1 MSYDVTKLTRLKHL
15 QSLANRI
22 KTGFATKGELSPVSE
37 AAASAFKS
45 GRVEGSTV
53 SLYTTADQSGDAA
66 FSFDFP
72 AEMFLDQAKTAFIP
86 SFAWGEEAYPGSA
99 DPGLEGKPVMALAV
113 KGSDGSVAYSFL
125 DMAALVD
132 TYKAK
137 GEGKDA
143 STTVTVSGYEVEVKV
158 NVSAEADN
166 LLQVKDDGL
175 YVAKQA
181 VDVSGKADKAAGAAA
196 GNFAALDGDGNLADS
211 GKKPSDYSKVE
222 AGSADGTIKVDG
234 TDIAVVTIATDA
246 EAAEMLDEVF
256 GAAE

>member
-1 MSYDVTKLTRLKHL
+1 MGYDVSKLTQLKHL

-22 KTGFATKGELSPVSE
+22 KSDFAAKEELSPVS
-37 AAASAFKS
+37 AAAAAAFKS
-45 GRVEGSTV
+45 GRVEGGTV
-53 SLYTTADQSGDAA
+53 SLYTTADQSGGAA

-86 SFAWGEEAYPGSA
+86 SFAWSEDAYPGSA

-113 KGSDGSVAYSFL
+113 KGSAGGVAYSFL

-166 LLQVKDDGL
+166 LLQMKADGL

-181 VDVSGKADKAAGAAA
+181 ADVSGKADKVTGAAD
-196 GNFAALDGDGNLADS
+196 GNFAALDAGGNLVDS

-222 AGSADGTIKVDG
+222 AGGAAGTIKVDG
-234 TDIAVVTIATDA
+234 ADITVVGVATDA
-246 EAAEMLDEVF
+246 EAAEMLDGVF
-256 GAAE
+256 GAAV

>member
-1 MSYDVTKLTRLKHL
+1 MSYDVSKLTRLKHL

-22 KTGFATKGELSPVSE
+22 KTDFAAKEELSPVS
-37 AAASAFKS
+37 AAAAAAFKS
-45 GRVEGSTV
+45 GKVEGGTV
-53 SLYTTADQSGDAA
+53 SLYTTADQSGAAA

-72 AEMFLDQAKTAFIP
+72 VEMFLDQAKTAFIP
-86 SFAWGEEAYPGSA
+86 SFAWSDAAYPGST

-137 GEGKDA
+137 SEGKDA

-166 LLQVKDDGL
+166 LLQMKADGL

-181 VDVSGKADKAAGAAA
+181 VDVSGKADKATGAVA
-196 GNFAALDGDGNLADS
+196 GNFAALDAEGNLADS

-222 AGSADGTIKVDG
+222 AGGTAGTIKVDG
-234 TDIAVVTIATDA
+234 ADITVVSIATDA
-246 EAAEMLDEVF
+246 EATEMLDGVF
-256 GAAE
+256 G